1 MPNGSTRR
9 IYELLEELIEA
20 VEEENPLPRK
30 RKLATVKEKVFRE
43 RLRDDSEAHR

>member
-1 MPNGSTRR
+1 MGTVRR

-20 VEEENPLPRK
+20 VEEENPLPRR
-30 RKLATVKEKVFRE
+30 RKLATVKEKVQRE